1 MAIPE
6 IQARLRRA
14 FPEETDLATV
24 RAIQQGIFLA
34 DDAIRNVPMLST
46 SIGRDY
52 RGLIRRAGV
61 MFSFEEACRR
71 GDLPFTSKFR
81 KMHRGHWHLLEISSG
96 REHAQICR
104 TADAEAFP
112 EDGPVRQDERLANQF
127 ELFEELPPM
136 PILLNQIRHLYVW
149 LTFGADAD
157 GRLSHVCWTAPARE
171 GKDWLGF
178 ANILR
183 HVANSAENL
192 TTAAPA
198 PDPRRKLKFK
208 EHIEATLDDS
218 KNDKKSSA

>member
-1 MAIPE
+1 MTVPE

-14 FPEETDLATV
+14 FPEEADLGTV
-24 RAIQQGIFLA
+24 RAIQQGILLA
-34 DDAIRNVPMLST
+34 DDAVRNFPMLNT
-46 SIGRDY
+46 SIGRDL

-71 GDLPFTSKFR
+71 GELPFTAKFR
-81 KMHRGHWHLLEISSG
+81 KMHRGHWHLLEINSG

-104 TADAEAFP
+104 TDEAEAFP

-127 ELFEELPPM
+127 DMFEDLPPM
-136 PILLNQIRHLYVW
+136 PTLLRQIRHLYVW

-171 GKDWLGF
+171 GNQWLGF

-183 HVANSAENL
+183 RVAESAEQPSIE
-192 TTAAPA
+192 ASA

-208 EHIEATLDDS
+208 EHIEATLDEK